1 MQRPRRASYRIIEH
15 PDGRFTITVT
25 LAGGGT
31 HTRDGLKTP
40 AEVEEALSLLRD
52 LMTACG
58 ALLVEEPTL
67 GLAAE

>member
-1 MQRPRRASYRIIEH
+1 M
-15 PDGRFTITVT
+15 T

-31 HTRDGLKTP
+31 HTRDGLTSP
-40 AEVEEALSLLRD
+40 AAVEEALALLRD

-58 ALLVEEPTL
+58 ACLVEEPTL

>member
-1 MQRPRRASYRIIEH
+1 MARRASYRITEC

-31 HTRDGLKTP
+31 HTRDGLTSP
-40 AEVEEALSLLRD
+40 AAVEEALALLRD

-58 ALLVEEPTL
+58 ACLVEEPTL